1 MRGDI
6 FAPVIDNHLSPA
18 HPCSN
23 SKSTPSPS
31 SRSDRPLCAEE
42 RAITNSHSE
51 PAILSR
57 SPPPFS
63 TFPSLLRPPSDPC
76 NLLFP
81 LSPVRTFSENS
92 HSLSFSLL
100 VFLSFSRVLDPH
112 ILDPVSPINLSLS
125 LSFSQPRSSLARC
138 IRPFSLYA
146 HGYLI
151 PREWKKGREE

>member
-31 SRSDRPLCAEE
+31 SHSDRPLCAEE

-57 SPPPFS
+57 SPSPFS
-63 TFPSLLRPPSDPC
+63 SFPSLPRPPPT
-76 NLLFP
+76 P
-81 LSPVRTFSENS
+81 AT
-92 HSLSFSLL
+92 SFSL
-100 VFLSFSRVLDPH
+100 FHRSGLSRRTLT
-112 ILDPVSPINLSLS
+112 LSPSLS
-125 LSFSQPRSSLARC
+125 LSFSLSHGSSIRTSSRPCLSYHSLSLSLFLSLAPLSLDASGLSRC
-138 IRPFSLYA
+138 TRT
-146 HGYLI
+146 GT
-151 PREWKKGREE
+151 

>member
-63 TFPSLLRPPSDPC
+63 TFPSLLRPPPTPATSFS
-76 NLLFP
+76 LFHRSGLSRRTLT
-81 LSPVRTFSENS
+81 LSPSL
-92 HSLSFSLL
+92 SLSFSLSHGSSIRTSSTL
-100 VFLSFSRVLDPH
+100 SLLSF
-112 ILDPVSPINLSLS
+112 SLS
-125 LSFSQPRSSLARC
+125 LSFSQPRSSLARR